1 MRAPKLHLDPCRPP
15 VWARS
20 GHAQT
25 LLGHL
30 LPSPRWEEAGQA
42 IRIPLPDGDTLTAR
56 FHPGTRPGVVCIFH
70 GLGGTIDA
78 DYMTRSARVIRE
90 RFGFSVLRVNHRGCG
105 EGKGLAKSPYH
116 SGRAEDL
123 STAILRA
130 RELCPGQPVFALGFS
145 LSGAALLLLLTGRR
159 GSEKPDAALAVN
171 APIQLERSALL
182 LKRGLNRVY
191 DLRFVKLCNSTVPA
205 PPPVRPWATLHDFD
219 QAYTAPQGGF
229 QSREHYYSSC
239 SSGPHLESIQTPTLI
254 LTAADD
260 PFIDVQDYRDA
271 RLSSTT
277 TLHIERVGGH
287 MGYLSHEKGRWLD
300 YAIGQSFESLAKI

>member
-1 MRAPKLHLDPCRPP
+1 MTAPKLHLDPCRPP